1 MYILIELQ
9 TTDSQTASIVT
20 AYTDRAAA
28 EAAYHTTLAAAVASP
43 VHYHTVMMVDERGNT
58 LKREYYRHVEPE
70 PEGTQ
75 PAE

>member
-9 TTDSQTASIVT
+9 TTDNQTASIVT

-28 EAAYHTTLAAAVASP
+28 EAAYHTTLASAVSSP

-70 PEGTQ
+70 QEPE
-75 PAE
+75 ED

>member
-1 MYILIELQ
+1 MYILVELQ

-28 EAAYHTTLAAAVASP
+28 EAAYHTILAAAVVSP

-58 LKREYYRHVEPE
+58 IKKEFYRHIPEPE
-70 PEGTQ
+70 PE
-75 PAE
+75 AE

>member
-9 TTDSQTASIVT
+9 TTDNQTGSIVT

-28 EAAYHTTLAAAVASP
+28 EAAYHTTLAAAVAST

-58 LKREYYRHVEPE
+58 IKREYYRHVEPE
-70 PEGTQ
+70 PE
-75 PAE
+75 EV

>member
-1 MYILIELQ
+1 MFILVELQ
-9 TTDSQTASIVT
+9 TTDNQTASIVT

-28 EAAYHTTLAAAVASP
+28 ESAYHTTLAAAVASP

-58 LKREYYRHVEPE
+58 LKREYSRHVEPE